1 MSVSQK
7 QEKTVVIAPL
17 VLLSVLD
24 HFKRTKIDSKE
35 RVVGVLLGDNTKSEK
50 IVQITNSYAVPFKEN
65 KSQTGSDIWFVNQQ
79 YIEEM
84 ITMTKKINAKER
96 IVGWYHTGG
105 KLRANDLHINN
116 SIFTKYVKQPV
127 LCNININNLR
137 SLGSSGTSFKAS
149 DLEEFTEAE
158 SSIPIKSY
166 VCVEDVKEDGSVIEK
181 NFQYIPTIIEAE
193 EAEEIGV
200 EHLLRN
206 VKNSGKSELSK
217 KLKTQ
222 LGSLQTLSNKL
233 NGIQEYLEL
242 VIEGKLPA
250 NHQILGKLQ
259 DIFNLLPD
267 LSPDINNNV
276 NSLSRA
282 ITMNTND
289 QMLMIH
295 ITQLVKAIIAFDD
308 LIENK
313 IANNNSKMK
322 ELKITEDKK
331 TDSIKA

>member
-1 MSVSQK
+1 M
-7 QEKTVVIAPL
+7 
-17 VLLSVLD
+17 
-24 HFKRTKIDSKE
+24 
-35 RVVGVLLGDNTKSEK
+35 
-50 IVQITNSYAVPFKEN
+50 
-65 KSQTGSDIWFVNQQ
+65 
-79 YIEEM
+79 
-84 ITMTKKINAKER
+84 
-96 IVGWYHTGG
+96 
-105 KLRANDLHINN
+105 
-116 SIFTKYVKQPV
+116 
-127 LCNININNLR
+127 
-137 SLGSSGTSFKAS
+137 
-149 DLEEFTEAE
+149 
-158 SSIPIKSY
+158 
-166 VCVEDVKEDGSVIEK
+166 
-181 NFQYIPTIIEAE
+181 
-193 EAEEIGV
+193 
-200 EHLLRN
+200 RN

-267 LSPDINNNV
+267 LSPEINNNV

-313 IANNNSKMK
+313 IANNNIKMK
-322 ELKITEDKK
+322 ELKLTDDKK